1 VAKATLYNHFRTRE
15 AVLAALVEH
24 EVDSIIAAQAGK
36 PLGVALVDA
45 ATAVATSPVRRGLA
59 RVEPAV
65 LAALGHIDDTAPGW
79 QRAREA
85 VEAALAAEG
94 RDGADTVLRW
104 VASFLLTEA
113 SPEAIAADVA
123 ILMTGLPERAAS

>member
-1 VAKATLYNHFRTRE
+1 
-15 AVLAALVEH
+15 
-24 EVDSIIAAQAGK
+24 
-36 PLGVALVDA
+36 
-45 ATAVATSPVRRGLA
+45 
-59 RVEPAV
+59 V